1 MANLFVMSSGLVEVR
16 LASHILSARPGG
28 TRRELAHCWL
38 CSSTGRFP
46 CACLRSICSLAV
58 IRIGLNPVAVSQRSN
73 RMRLRLVMPDM
84 SEIQRGLAPI
94 LMELPDRFG
103 DEPPTLGRLL
113 SVLGEQATALVL
125 LVFSIPAIIP
135 TPGIPA
141 GMVFGTALALLSLQ
155 LVIGAERFLLP
166 GKLAHV
172 TVPKSLLKAMAV
184 RLGPKLAW
192 LETWLKPRG
201 RVLSGRLAL
210 RPLGLVILVMSVL
223 IALPIPFGNV
233 LPGLAIFF
241 IALGLAQRD
250 GMAVAGGLVFG
261 FAALAFTAFLFLG
274 GWWLL
279 SDWLGWNS

>member
-1 MANLFVMSSGLVEVR
+1 MQPEAE
-16 LASHILSARPGG
+16 
-28 TRRELAHCWL
+28 
-38 CSSTGRFP
+38 
-46 CACLRSICSLAV
+46 
-58 IRIGLNPVAVSQRSN
+58 Q
-73 RMRLRLVMPDM
+73 
-84 SEIQRGLAPI
+84 GLAPV
-94 LMELPDRFG
+94 LMDLPRRFG

-141 GMVFGTALALLSLQ
+141 GMVFGTALALLSVQ
-155 LVIGAERFLLP
+155 LIIGADRFLLP
-166 GKLAHV
+166 ARLARV
-172 TVPKSLLKAMAV
+172 TVPLSLLKAMAV

-201 RVLSGRLAL
+201 DLLSGRLAL
-210 RPLGLVILVMSVL
+210 RPLGLVILVMAVL

-250 GMAVAGGLVFG
+250 GLAVAGGLAFG
-261 FAALAFTAFLFLG
+261 VAAVAFTGFIFLG
-274 GWWLL
+274 GWWLI
-279 SDWLGWNS
+279 SDWMGWAATSSAPVTTP

>member
-1 MANLFVMSSGLVEVR
+1 MTEM
-16 LASHILSARPGG
+16 
-28 TRRELAHCWL
+28 
-38 CSSTGRFP
+38 
-46 CACLRSICSLAV
+46 
-58 IRIGLNPVAVSQRSN
+58 
-73 RMRLRLVMPDM
+73 
-84 SEIQRGLAPI
+84 QRGLAPI
-94 LMELPDRFG
+94 LMDLPERFG

-166 GKLAHV
+166 GKLARV